1 MAISITQYFIK
12 TPAKLHGD
20 HKTQEALIFRYVGYS
35 SERSAFE
42 WEKNLSNTAA
52 GEYGK
57 GVAGGPAHCLNWHSS
72 CSELLVK
79 QFVSADQLQ
88 SLPCK

>member
-1 MAISITQYFIK
+1 MAIIITQYFIK

-42 WEKNLSNTAA
+42 WEKN
-52 GEYGK
+52 
-57 GVAGGPAHCLNWHSS
+57 CLTLQLENMGRV
-72 CSELLVK
+72 LLV
-79 QFVSADQLQ
+79 VQLTVLTDIPPAQ
-88 SLPCK
+88 NC